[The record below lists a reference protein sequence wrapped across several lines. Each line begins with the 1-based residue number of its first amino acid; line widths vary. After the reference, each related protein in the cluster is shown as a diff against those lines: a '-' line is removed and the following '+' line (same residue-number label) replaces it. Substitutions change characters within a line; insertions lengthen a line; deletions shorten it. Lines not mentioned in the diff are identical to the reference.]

1 MENLDEKTIGS
12 FVADDYRTAAVFQR
26 HKIDFCCRGGQ
37 TLAHACE
44 KKHVNKEELLE
55 ELKNTMAQ
63 GEKEGKD
70 FNNWSLDKLFEYI
83 IKEHHYYINQQIPV
97 LLQFL
102 DKLCKVHG
110 GRHPELF
117 DINEEFTKCAE
128 QLSVQLRKE
137 EQSLFPFTIELEKAK
152 KENKSIQFEG
162 AENPLEI
169 TKHEYKIESDCFKK
183 IAELSDNF
191 TPPADGCTTYR
202 VAFQMLNDFDKDLR
216 KQIHLKNNILFPKAI
231 ELKKAL

>member
-1 MENLDEKTIGS
+1 METLEQKTIGS
-12 FVADDYRTAAVFQR
+12 FVAEDYRTASIFQR

-37 TLAHACE
+37 TITEACD
-44 KKHVNKEELLE
+44 KKKVDRELLLE
-55 ELKNTMAQ
+55 ELKNIMSQ
-63 GEKEGKD
+63 GEKEGED
-70 FNNWSLDKLFEYI
+70 FNNWPLDKLADYI
-83 IKEHHYYINQQIPV
+83 EENHHNYIAEQIPV

-117 DINEEFTKCAE
+117 EINNEFIKCAE
-128 QLSVQLRKE
+128 ELSVKLPKE
-137 EQSLFPFTIELEKAK
+137 EQFLFPYIKGIAK
-152 KENKSIQFEG
+152 GENKTSEG
-162 AENPLEI
+162 AESPLSTI
-169 TKHEYKIESDCFKK
+169 KHEYKKESDCFKK

-231 ELKKAL
+231 ELEKSL